1 MSAVTSMVVV
11 EVVVGAKVPPV
22 MSKFHAFGNRPKSEQ
37 SSHLEFV

>member
-1 MSAVTSMVVV
+1 MSAVTSMVAV